1 MKEYTLQ
8 DLRNLPTSEPP
19 QYIIDGLLRT
29 RRGRP
34 SILGG
39 FDHVG
44 KSTLAQ
50 QMAKCVAKGD
60 PFLGRETVQGKVLY
74 FQTEESVEDAKIDF
88 LKNMPDENEGIVV
101 LHPDNPKNNFE
112 ELKAKLD
119 KHPDTVFVIIET
131 LMDFFG
137 IRLREFWNLYMT
149 LPIVTEQCM
158 TWLDLYPEEVIQYG
172 VKEAARKQ
180 ALLRG
185 QMTLDALI

>member
-1 MKEYTLQ
+1 MKEYSLQ
-8 DLRNLPTSEPP
+8 DLRSLPTSEPP
-19 QYIIDGLLRT
+19 KYIIDGLLRT

-50 QMAKCVAKGD
+50 QMAKCVAKGE
-60 PFLGRETVQGKVLY
+60 PFLSRSTCQGKVLY

-88 LKNMPDENEGIVV
+88 LKNMPDENESIVV

-131 LMDFFG
+131 LMDFLEYG
-137 IRLREFWNLYMT
+137 MSRTMT
-149 LPIVTEQCM
+149 N
-158 TWLDLYPEEVIQYG
+158 
-172 VKEAARKQ
+172 AAHCSRSSAMKSVRSTKTFPSCSSIGCVRRMPLNS
-180 ALLRG
+180 ARG
-185 QMTLDALI
+185 